1 MVLFLFINEYLTNEL
16 SEGHDDSYA
25 YAGDSNVQDDSG
37 GLDLEKEDKSLKG
50 SYKENSPTRRLKP
63 GKKETKKAICVR

>member
-1 MVLFLFINEYLTNEL
+1 MVLFLFINEYLTNKL
-16 SEGHDDSYA
+16 SEGHDDSHA
-25 YAGDSNVQDDSG
+25 DAGDSNVEDDSG

>member
-37 GLDLEKEDKSLKG
+37 GLDLEKKIKF
-50 SYKENSPTRRLKP
+50 
-63 GKKETKKAICVR
+63 